1 MKEKEIVADFQFLGN
16 RVNKLVVKTKPL
28 KEKGRPEISFDFDY
42 NVDEI
47 VEEDNIFLGILQL
60 IIQVKAKIKNRVLF
74 EIELV
79 MEGGFTGNPERLSI
93 DKFAEMVEIN
103 GLITLLHISRAYLV
117 SVTAQSGINPPVRIP
132 MINILK
138 LREAKQHSSK

>member
-1 MKEKEIVADFQFLGN
+1 MKEKEVVADFQFLGN

-47 VEEDNIFLGILQL
+47 VEEDNVFFGILQL

-93 DKFAEMVEIN
+93 DKFAEMIEIN

-138 LREAKQHSSK
+138 IREAKQHSSK

>member
-1 MKEKEIVADFQFLGN
+1 MKEKEVVADFQFLGN
-16 RVNKLVVKTKPL
+16 RVNKLVVKTKL
-28 KEKGRPEISFDFDY
+28 LQEKGRPEISFDFDY

-47 VEEDNIFLGILQL
+47 VEEDNVFFGILQL

-117 SVTAQSGINPPVRIP
+117 SVTAQSGITPPVRIP

>member
-1 MKEKEIVADFQFLGN
+1 MKEKEVVADFQFLGN

-117 SVTAQSGINPPVRIP
+117 SVTAQSGITPPVRIP

>member
-28 KEKGRPEISFDFDY
+28 IEKGRPEISFDFDY

-117 SVTAQSGINPPVRIP
+117 SVTAQSGITPPVRIP

>member
-1 MKEKEIVADFQFLGN
+1 MKEKEVVADFQFLGN
-16 RVNKLVVKTKPL
+16 RVNKLVVKTKL
-28 KEKGRPEISFDFDY
+28 LQEKGRPEISFDFDY

-47 VEEDNIFLGILQL
+47 VEEDNVFFGILQL

-93 DKFAEMVEIN
+93 DKFAEMIEIN

-138 LREAKQHSSK
+138 IREAKQHSSK

>member
-117 SVTAQSGINPPVRIP
+117 GVTAQSGITPPVRIP

>member
-1 MKEKEIVADFQFLGN
+1 MKEKEVVADFQFLGN
-16 RVNKLVVKTKPL
+16 RVNKLVVKTKL
-28 KEKGRPEISFDFDY
+28 LQEKGRPEISFDFDY

-117 SVTAQSGINPPVRIP
+117 SVTAQSGITPPVRIP